1 MPSGGRRVPGP
12 GKTIG
17 RPRKKPR
24 LTAEE
29 FEAMAQEQGCMC
41 ALCSEP
47 GSVGGLV
54 VDIDDLRQ
62 SVRGLLHPRCKA
74 FLTLGCDNPFRF
86 QKAIAY
92 LGQKAAAQP

>member
-1 MPSGGRRVPGP
+1 MPNGGRRPGA
-12 GKTIG
+12 G

-29 FEAMAQEQGCMC
+29 FEAMVQQQGGMC

-54 VDIDDLRQ
+54 VDIDNLRKR
-62 SVRGLLHPRCKA
+62 VRGLLHPRCKT
-74 FLTLGCDNPFRF
+74 FLALGCDNPLRF

-92 LGQKAAAQP
+92 LGQKAEAQP